1 MLRKNLHADLLKMK
15 GTPITLA
22 HILIPVITS
31 GLFLIYYS
39 FSAWNEN
46 IRIIAFY
53 QAVGAGFPM
62 LIGIF
67 TASMIKQEQ
76 NAGGF
81 QNLLTLP
88 QKTVAFFSRVL
99 LLLIFSMF
107 SVLLTAVIFGFG
119 FCKILESSTVSI
131 GICMMEALIMWC
143 SSIPLYI
150 WQMILA
156 FQFGEGVAIGAGI
169 LSGLVSALM
178 LTGLGDYSWKYTF
191 VSWTSRIP
199 YTYLKLALGESG
211 AINELEAVIPIYC
224 ILTVISMIYYL
235 LWSSRF
241 EGSKISE

>member
-1 MLRKNLHADLLKMK
+1 MLRKNLHADMLKVK

-46 IRIIAFY
+46 TRIIAFY
-53 QAVGAGFPM
+53 QAVGAGFPV

-67 TASMIKQEQ
+67 TAGVIKQEE
-76 NAGGF
+76 NAGCY

-88 QKTVAFFSRVL
+88 QKTVAFLSKVL

-119 FCKILESSTVSI
+119 FCKILQSSTVTI
-131 GICMMEALIMWC
+131 GICMMVALIMWC

-156 FQFGEGVAIGAGI
+156 FKFGEGVSIGAGI

-178 LTGLGDYSWKYTF
+178 LTGLGDYIWKYTF
-191 VSWTSRIP
+191 VSWTGRIP
-199 YTYLKLALGESG
+199 YAYLKAALGEASV
-211 AINELEAVIPIYC
+211 INELETVIPIYC

-235 LWSSRF
+235 LWASRF

>member
-1 MLRKNLHADLLKMK
+1 MLIKNLHADLLKMK
-15 GTPITLA
+15 GAPITLA
-22 HILIPVITS
+22 HILIPLVTS

-46 IRIIAFY
+46 TRIIAFY
-53 QAVGAGFPM
+53 QAIGAGFPV

-67 TASMIKQEQ
+67 SASMIKQEQ

-88 QKTVAFFSRVL
+88 QKTAAFLSKVL
-99 LLLIFSMF
+99 LLLVFSMF
-107 SVLLTAVIFGFG
+107 SVLLTTVIFGFG
-119 FCKILESSTVSI
+119 FFRILKNNTVSM
-131 GICMMEALIMWC
+131 GICMTAAFAMWC

-150 WQMILA
+150 WQMIMA
-156 FQFGEGVAIGAGI
+156 FQFGEGVSIGAGI

-178 LTGLGDYSWKYTF
+178 LTGLGEYIWKYTF

-199 YTYLKLALGESG
+199 YTYLKLALGNTG
-211 AINELEAVIPIYC
+211 AINELNAVIPIYC
-224 ILTVISMIYYL
+224 IFTAISMVYYL
-235 LWSSRF
+235 LWASRY

>member
-31 GLFLIYYS
+31 GLFLLYYS

-46 IRIIAFY
+46 TRIIAFY
-53 QAVGAGFPM
+53 QAVGAGFPV

-67 TASMIKQEQ
+67 TAGVTKQEQ

-88 QKTVAFFSRVL
+88 KKTVAFLSKVL
-99 LLLIFSMF
+99 LLLIFSMI
-107 SVLLTAVIFGFG
+107 SVLLTAVIFGVG
-119 FCKILESSTVSI
+119 FCRILQSNIASI
-131 GICMMEALIMWC
+131 GICMMAALIMWC
-143 SSIPLYI
+143 SSIPLYV

-156 FQFGEGVAIGAGI
+156 FQFGEGISIGAGI

-178 LTGLGDYSWKYTF
+178 LTGLGDYIWKYTF
-191 VSWTSRIP
+191 VSWTGRIP

-211 AINELEAVIPIYC
+211 AINELKAVITIYC
-224 ILTVISMIYYL
+224 ILTVTSMIYYL
-235 LWSSRF
+235 LWASRY

>member
-1 MLRKNLHADLLKMK
+1 MFRKNLHADFLKMK

-46 IRIIAFY
+46 TRIIAFY
-53 QAVGAGFPM
+53 QAIGAGFPV

-67 TASMIKQEQ
+67 TAGMTEQEQ

-88 QKTVAFFSRVL
+88 QKRMAFLSKVL

-119 FCKILESSTVSI
+119 LCKILQSSTVGI
-131 GICMMEALIMWC
+131 GIYMMAALIMWC

-156 FQFGEGVAIGAGI
+156 FQFGKGVSTGAGI
-169 LSGLVSALM
+169 LSGLISALM
-178 LTGLGDYSWKYTF
+178 LTGLGDCIWKYTF

-199 YTYLKLALGESG
+199 YAYLKLALGESG
-211 AINELEAVIPIYC
+211 AINELDAVIPIYC
-224 ILTVISMIYYL
+224 IFTVISMIYYL
-235 LWSSRF
+235 LWVSRW

>member
-1 MLRKNLHADLLKMK
+1 MLSKNLHADLMKIK
-15 GTPITLA
+15 GTPIKLA
-22 HILIPVITS
+22 HILIPIITS
-31 GLFLIYYS
+31 GLFLMYYS

-46 IRIIAFY
+46 TRIIAFY
-53 QAVGAGFPM
+53 QTVGAGFPV

-88 QKTVAFFSRVL
+88 QKVAAFLSKVL

-107 SVLLTAVIFGFG
+107 SVLLTTVIFWFG
-119 FCKILESSTVSI
+119 FCRILKNNTVGM
-131 GICMMEALIMWC
+131 GICMMAAFVMWC

-156 FQFGEGVAIGAGI
+156 FRFGEGVSIGAGI

-178 LTGLGDYSWKYTF
+178 LTGLGEYIWKYTF

-199 YTYLKLALGESG
+199 YTYLKFMLGESG

-224 ILTVISMIYYL
+224 IFTVISMVYYL
-235 LWSSRF
+235 LWASRY